1 MQKCLLLFLF
11 TLGLNYYHA
20 QSTQYPVEIVYND
33 CTILSE
39 LKTYDTIAGIRTQV
53 TTKTIDACQY
63 VQTLCNYGNP
73 SANQYNSV
81 HVIAT
86 ISVVPDSAG
95 ILKKAIHN
103 EFLKKIDEAE
113 KYAASNNYT
122 ASVVP
127 EHYFFRIDSLF
138 IPGQQKLNSGNG
150 NFMLWY
156 LQGNVYKITI
166 IEDNNIG
173 NLNILLRKNIRLK
186 LNDQLLDAD
195 AKIQDIVK
203 IKELL
208 NEWK

>member
-1 MQKCLLLFLF
+1 MQKWLLFFLF
-11 TLGLNYYHA
+11 ALGLTCYHA
-20 QSTQYPVEIVYND
+20 QLATQPVEIVYND

-39 LKTYDTIAGIRTQV
+39 METYDTIAGIRTQV

-73 SANQYNSV
+73 AANQYNSV

-86 ISVVPDSAG
+86 ISVAPDSAG
-95 ILKKAIHN
+95 ILKKAIYN

-122 ASVVP
+122 ATVVP
-127 EHYFFRIDSLF
+127 EHYFFRLDSLF
-138 IPGQQKLNSGNG
+138 IPGQQKLNSGKG
-150 NFMLWY
+150 NYMVLY

-166 IEDNNIG
+166 IEDNHIG
-173 NLNILLRKNIRLK
+173 NLNIILRKNVRLK

-208 NEWK
+208 NGWK